1 MRKKAKRP
9 VEPGQR
15 FRALDFDLV
24 WVVAEVFVDHFGL
37 PHAKLV
43 QEDDLWSRKTL
54 SCEHLH
60 DPTAFLPMDEAP
72 ASPRPSLSLF
82 RRKRLA

>member
-1 MRKKAKRP
+1 MKKTQPP

-15 FRALDFDLV
+15 FRALDLNLV
-24 WVVAEVFVDHFGL
+24 WIVAAVFVDHFGL

-43 QEDDLWSRKTL
+43 QQDDEWNWKTL

-60 DPTAFLPMDEAP
+60 DRAAFLPMDEEPSHAR
-72 ASPRPSLSLF
+72 PRLALF
-82 RRKRLA
+82 RRRGVA